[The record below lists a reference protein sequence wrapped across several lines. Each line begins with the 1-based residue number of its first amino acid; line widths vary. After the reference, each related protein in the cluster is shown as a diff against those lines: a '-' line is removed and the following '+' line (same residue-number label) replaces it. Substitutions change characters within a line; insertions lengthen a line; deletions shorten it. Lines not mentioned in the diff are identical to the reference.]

1 MCSSVYHHLKL
12 TAIRSSAVRVDLMRP
27 AFGEKA
33 LRDYIALVRHGTSL
47 TPAGVL
53 QVVRENLPLD
63 LPEQARTQFL
73 NFRQG
78 SLSVRQYESTLL
90 KYAQRMYACSSHQLR
105 EQFMAGLN
113 NRIRAKIKGSGF
125 RAYSTSYSH
134 LLGAALDA
142 EASVRIEDSGLPRPS
157 TGTAVGR
164 SNSRVRV
171 TREIGRTQTPY
182 NRTPRPEGARYNTT
196 GKPVAIQ
203 AAGGSDNV
211 VCYACNEPG
220 HYASQCPRKE
230 ARVKQLEIELAALRA
245 GEDFLSTEEEDVLLP
260 NEEGPIDEPIETTI
274 SLRPID

>member
-1 MCSSVYHHLKL
+1 
-12 TAIRSSAVRVDLMRP
+12 
-27 AFGEKA
+27 
-33 LRDYIALVRHGTSL
+33 
-47 TPAGVL
+47 
-53 QVVRENLPLD
+53 
-63 LPEQARTQFL
+63 
-73 NFRQG
+73 
-78 SLSVRQYESTLL
+78 
-90 KYAQRMYACSSHQLR
+90 
-105 EQFMAGLN
+105 MAGLN
-113 NRIRAKIKGSGF
+113 NRIRAKIEGSGF

-164 SNSRVRV
+164 SNSRVGV

-203 AAGGSDNV
+203 AAGGSDKV

-220 HYASQCPRKE
+220 HYASQCPRKD

-245 GEDFLSTEEEDVLLP
+245 GEDFLNTEEEDAFLP
-260 NEEGPIDEPIETTI
+260 NEEGPIDEPIGTTI
-274 SLRPID
+274 SLRPIDIAPHLFEEEDSSDSGDSPSLRLQSIRTETLPFSNLEGGYTEGHKTTSLSLRKMEQSKPPRLEEETSW

>member
-12 TAIRSSAVRVDLMRP
+12 TAVRTTTVRVDLMRP

-33 LRDYIALVRHGTSL
+33 LLDYTALIQYETDL

-53 QVVRENLPLD
+53 RVVRENLPLD

-90 KYAQRMYACSSHQLR
+90 KYAQHMYACSSHQLR

-113 NRIRAKIKGSGF
+113 DRICAKIEGSGF

-142 EASVRIEDSGLPRPS
+142 EASVRIEDRGIPRSS
-157 TGTAVGR
+157 TVTAIDRGNSQVG
-164 SNSRVRV
+164 V

-182 NRTPRPEGARYNTT
+182 NRTPRPDGARY
-196 GKPVAIQ
+196 V
-203 AAGGSDNV
+203 
-211 VCYACNEPG
+211 E
-220 HYASQCPRKE
+220 
-230 ARVKQLEIELAALRA
+230 
-245 GEDFLSTEEEDVLLP
+245 TE
-260 NEEGPIDEPIETTI
+260 
-274 SLRPID
+274 